1 MIGEME
7 PATWKE
13 FHKKFI
19 EQSSVLTAIGYG
31 PFVPKP
37 PTNPDVVHGV
47 SGLLLHCRRNSL
59 KIQEC
64 HFEDGRFPYAHEF
77 FGGHWSSNEWDR
89 PGAADD

>member
-1 MIGEME
+1 MLYGQTCLKINCLSLSLSLSLSTDLDLTSEME

-19 EQSSVLTAIGYG
+19 EQSSVLTTIGYG

-47 SGLLLHCRRNSL
+47 SGLLYGSV
-59 KIQEC
+59 KV
-64 HFEDGRFPYAHEF
+64 
-77 FGGHWSSNEWDR
+77 
-89 PGAADD
+89 PGIERLGFDM